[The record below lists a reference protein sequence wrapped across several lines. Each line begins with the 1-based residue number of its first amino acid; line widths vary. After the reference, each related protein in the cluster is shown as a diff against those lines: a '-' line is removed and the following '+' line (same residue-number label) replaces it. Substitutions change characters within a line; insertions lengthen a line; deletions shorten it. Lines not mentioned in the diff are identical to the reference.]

1 MPRPVRV
8 VAALAVLF
16 WSHFAF
22 AQELPPAADKPRPRL
37 ELARALKQ
45 LTEATKLLQQAK
57 DLAQAALQDA
67 DAANAHG
74 KELEIEAVV
83 RFAAEARQEA
93 EALALLV
100 DQRAARLRDLCA
112 RAAEEAP
119 ASLLPENDTL
129 RARILAAAAL
139 SDRKAAEAALV
150 ALEKEVVG
158 EKESSEV
165 AGDPRVALLR
175 YKLADLI
182 REMASEVLRSS
193 GSRKA
198 EPILVRAVAKYQAV
212 LLTIDSADEQEGA
225 SLHAASLRRIVQVET
240 CLYDGYQR
248 LAQDQPRSE
257 SHKSKASK
265 HRKEA
270 EDAFERLKIAHPDAR
285 LPNGITFVDQAR
297 QDAETLTR

>member
-37 ELARALKQ
+37 ELARALKNLQ
-45 LTEATKLLQQAK
+45 QATVLLQQAK

-100 DQRAARLRDLCA
+100 DQRAERLRDLCA

-139 SDRKAAEAALV
+139 PEFKAAGSALAKIEKEMTGAEAGASPATDPRLALV
-150 ALEKEVVG
+150 
-158 EKESSEV
+158 
-165 AGDPRVALLR
+165 R
-175 YKLADLI
+175 YKLADLW
-182 REMASEVLRSS
+182 RKEASAILRSPRPETRRAEQKLVQAIAKYREVLAAVDGADLEE
-193 GSRKA
+193 GS
-198 EPILVRAVAKYQAV
+198 
-212 LLTIDSADEQEGA
+212 
-225 SLHAASLRRIVQVET
+225 SLHAAALRRVVQINAS
-240 CLYDGYQR
+240 LYAGYRELGNARQKADPFAVDGH
-248 LAQDQPRSE
+248 E
-257 SHKSKASK
+257 
-265 HRKEA
+265 
-270 EDAFERLKIAHPDAR
+270 AFELLKRAYPQEA
-285 LPNGITFVDQAR
+285 LPNGTTFVEVAR
-297 QDAETLTR
+297 SDAEAMTR